1 MGSRF
6 ITSDGATDIGMG
18 CKIRQG
24 YNQGVRQGWKRVLV
38 NINTTSS
45 VFLMGMPVLEYLY
58 HVTQHDVKQNNDVLS
73 EQNRMKFTGKMKSML
88 QIQFFMDLSVIW
100 STIDFKLKVLLVEV
114 DVQGLFPSTL
124 FL

>member
-1 MGSRF
+1 
-6 ITSDGATDIGMG
+6 MG

-73 EQNRMKFTGKMKSML
+73 EQNRMKFAGKMKSML